1 MRWLRLLAARA
12 AVPVSGPLVD
22 EDTHSNYINTAQ
34 RRSVLLSSS
43 ESKSRQVSTSRHAM
57 DEPQR
62 GAKLALVAQGPL
74 PRLCLICLF
83 TYAEHCRIHS

>member
-1 MRWLRLLAARA
+1 VRWLRLLAARA

-22 EDTHSNYINTAQ
+22 EDTHSHYKNTAQ
-34 RRSVLLSSS
+34 RRYVLLSSFK
-43 ESKSRQVSTSRHAM
+43 SKPRQVSTSRHAM

-74 PRLCLICLF
+74 PRSCLICLF
-83 TYAEHCRIHS
+83 TYAENCRTHS